1 MRLLITGGAGFL
13 GSNLGLRLLS
23 EGHEVIAVDNMV
35 TGSEKNIVNLK
46 KHKNFKFITFNQR
59 KFIIRKNLYLS

>member
-23 EGHEVIAVDNMV
+23 EGHEVIAIDNMV

-46 KHKNFKFITFNQR
+46 KHKNFKFINHD
-59 KFIIRKNLYLS
+59 IIEYK